1 MALQSSGQISLS
13 QIAAEFGGSAPH
25 QLSEYHDKGNAPASG
40 EIQLAA
46 DFYGTSDQVLMSTGS
61 ESSATASLGNAVQL
75 ATGKVGTGYYYSSG
89 TTGLKFR
96 TLTVSGNALNWNS
109 LTTHG
114 IGTCSQQYG
123 EFEGNFFYGG
133 TRWHSDGGVLPQAS
147 NYYKYTPSIAS
158 GFSESISWGSRTA
171 SGTFG
176 SGWQNVPSS
185 SVTDG
190 TSLNVLTG
198 MSFFL
203 SYNFCGRNP
212 YNHRIYYRS
221 FSIT

>member
-13 QIAAEFGGSAPH
+13 QIAGEFGGSAPH

-46 DFYGTSDQVLMSTGS
+46 DFYGTSDQVLMSTSS

-75 ATGKVGTGYYYSSG
+75 ATGKIATGYYYSSG

-109 LTTHG
+109 LATHS
-114 IGTCSQQYG
+114 IGTCHTYG
-123 EFEGNFFYGG
+123 EFEGSHFYGG
-133 TRWHSDGGVLPQAS
+133 TRWHNDSGVLPQAS
-147 NYYKYTPSIAS
+147 NYYKYSPSIAS
-158 GFSESISWGSRTA
+158 GFSESISWGGRSA
-171 SGTFG
+171 SGHFN
-176 SGWQNVPSS
+176 SGWQNVPNS

-190 TSLNVLTG
+190 TSVNVLTG
-198 MSFFL
+198 MSFSL

-212 YNHRIYYRS
+212 YSHRIFYRS

>member
-1 MALQSSGQISLS
+1 MALQSSGQIKLS
-13 QIAAEFGGSAPH
+13 EIAAEFGGSVPH

-75 ATGKVGTGYYYSSG
+75 ATGKIPTGYYYSSG
-89 TTGLKFR
+89 ATGLKFR
-96 TLTVSGNALNWNS
+96 TLTVSGNALNWGS
-109 LTTHG
+109 LGTYS

-123 EFEGNFFYGG
+123 EFEGSFFYGG

-147 NYYKYTPSIAS
+147 NYYRYNVSMAS
-158 GFSESISWGSRTA
+158 GFSESISFGSRSA

-176 SGWQNVPSS
+176 SGWQSVPNS

-190 TSLNVLTG
+190 TSVNVLTG
-198 MSFFL
+198 MSFSL